1 MEQKNIDTQ
10 YLPFYSQQ
18 ALTYSAHWAERYSRE
33 RVGGKMAFDER
44 TLGTIASA
52 RLEYVLGY
60 ARHELA
66 GCFNEADIG
75 LLLNCYQSEVFF
87 PDQFRSFA
95 SDLLDD
101 LGLDVETYHQDP
113 IAPLID
119 KLRALTPAQRVALAD
134 ALEQTWYR
142 AIPANKTVAE
152 FFAELGIELR
162 SS

>member
-1 MEQKNIDTQ
+1 MEHKNIDTQ

-18 ALTYSAHWAERYSRE
+18 ALTFSADWAERYTRE

-44 TLGTIASA
+44 TLGTMASA
-52 RLEYVLGY
+52 RLEYVLEC
-60 ARHELA
+60 ARRELE
-66 GCFNEADIG
+66 GRFCEAEIG
-75 LLLNCYQSEVFF
+75 LLLNCYQGEVFF

-101 LGLDVETYHQDP
+101 LGLNVETYDQEP

-142 AIPANKTVAE
+142 GIPEGTAVAE
-152 FFAELGIELR
+152 FFAELGIELAVN
-162 SS
+162 